1 MSFQTPPA
9 MSSSSDIP
17 KNIRLSV
24 TDVGKSHFLYN
35 KHTIPSRNPSFN
47 HCAWTSN
54 NTKMNGESSMPA
66 GTDLH
71 LCSTKE
77 PSSATPCFPDPNLKH
92 NVIWISI
99 LHGDRKLHKW
109 ENIPT
114 HCLGWS
120 TILNGVTLQH
130 SEIQIVLQLMLFW
143 KLTLT
148 LALSWTDLAQS
159 IITSNHTVILNPNRA
174 LLSSL
179 NQTLCNLQQFVW
191 PHFFILPPLMQVP
204 MPTLKY
210 L

>member
-47 HCAWTSN
+47 HCAWTLN
-54 NTKMNGESSMPA
+54 NTKMNGKSSMPA

-148 LALSWTDLAQS
+148 LTLALSWTDLAQS
-159 IITSNHTVILNPNRA
+159 IITSKHTVILNPNRPFYPLWIRRYA
-174 LLSSL
+174 ICSSL
-179 NQTLCNLQQFVW
+179 CGPTFL
-191 PHFFILPPLMQVP
+191 FFPP
-204 MPTLKY
+204 
-210 L
+210 